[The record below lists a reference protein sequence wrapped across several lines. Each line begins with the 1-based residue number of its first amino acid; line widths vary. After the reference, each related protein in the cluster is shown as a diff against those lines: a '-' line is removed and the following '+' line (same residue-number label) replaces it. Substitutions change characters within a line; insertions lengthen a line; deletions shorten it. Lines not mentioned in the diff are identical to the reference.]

1 MREHKFEISLV
12 FSCFLLAQSAL
23 GWLLGHLV
31 FVVFRK
37 NHVKKH
43 KTCCCFL
50 CFSYERCKKKQNG
63 LPVVE
68 SCVSCCN
75 LAALGRHERPP
86 ALTVCKVQFAQ
97 KRNSPRVRFGIERSV
112 SSTLVGERV
121 FARTQIRNLTR
132 LLLLFACAKRSRT
145 ALGAS
150 WGFLGR
156 SWVLLGPLGRSLGA
170 SWVVLGTS

>member
-1 MREHKFEISLV
+1 M
-12 FSCFLLAQSAL
+12 
-23 GWLLGHLV
+23 
-31 FVVFRK
+31 
-37 NHVKKH
+37 
-43 KTCCCFL
+43 
-50 CFSYERCKKKQNG
+50 
-63 LPVVE
+63 
-68 SCVSCCN
+68 CCN
-75 LAALGRHERPP
+75 LAAFGRHGRTP
-86 ALTVCKVQFAQ
+86 ALTVCKDQFAQ

-156 SWVLLGPLGRSLGA
+156 SWVLLGPLGGSSGA
-170 SWVVLGTS
+170 SWIVLGTSWEAPVELLGSSWVLFGISWGPLGSLLGSLGLSWGLLAGSWEPPGSFLGWLVCPIPI